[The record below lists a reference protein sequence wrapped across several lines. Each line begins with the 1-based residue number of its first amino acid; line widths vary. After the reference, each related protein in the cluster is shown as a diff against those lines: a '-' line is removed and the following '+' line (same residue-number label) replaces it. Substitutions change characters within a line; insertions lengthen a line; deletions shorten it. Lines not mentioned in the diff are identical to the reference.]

1 MFFYLNAGPVSPS
14 LPSAILRLYPSEIS
28 EQCPVT
34 YSSRY
39 IVNFSAFFFRPSR
52 SIYPCPLN
60 ALPLPLPLIDQAPV
74 NKHKPGTGPRRL
86 TSLLPLLA
94 ACSPFRR
101 EQHGQFLS
109 LSTRPSVRD
118 DTGGCWSRDGSTHL
132 QVSGGVGPSHVRE
145 KVGVAAQLVN
155 VDPVLLPIRQAS
167 SYKGLRRNAFI
178 NSSRDPLVVTRVKE
192 EKWRWHTL
200 ASLLDTGLTGNCTSV
215 AFSMVF
221 SWRMSCCD

>member
-14 LPSAILRLYPSEIS
+14 LPSALLRLYPSEIS

-39 IVNFSAFFFRPSR
+39 IVNFSAFFFQTIKVHLSMSVKRPPIAS
-52 SIYPCPLN
+52 SS
-60 ALPLPLPLIDQAPV
+60 DQAPV

-145 KVGVAAQLVN
+145 QVGVAAQLVN

-167 SYKGLRRNAFI
+167 SYKGLSFI
-178 NSSRDPLVVTRVKE
+178 TGYRFDRKLYISSFQYGV
-192 EKWRWHTL
+192 
-200 ASLLDTGLTGNCTSV
+200 LLEDVLL
-215 AFSMVF
+215 
-221 SWRMSCCD
+221 

>member
-1 MFFYLNAGPVSPS
+1 MSSHLFFKIHCQL
-14 LPSAILRLYPSEIS
+14 
-28 EQCPVT
+28 QC
-34 YSSRY
+34 
-39 IVNFSAFFFRPSR
+39 FFFQTIKVHLSMSVKRPPIAS
-52 SIYPCPLN
+52 SS
-60 ALPLPLPLIDQAPV
+60 DQAPV